1 MKLNHKKIMVGL
13 MTALSLGAVSTSCTD
28 TISFA
33 NDFLDKAPGADAT
46 IDTIFT
52 NAEYTRRFVTSMY
65 RYQYY
70 GLPYRNAT
78 SAPHTSSY
86 WHGMFEALSDCWHLH
101 YKSSEMYKHLYS
113 GSLSSTSGNTCYG
126 YKDQKLWE
134 TLRYGYILI
143 DNIDRCTEMEQ
154 TERNRLVAEAKCL
167 MAQSYY
173 NMFRFYGG
181 LPIIKQQYTGN
192 ESEYAF
198 PRGTVEETVD
208 HIVGLLDE
216 AINTSELPFAYTGT
230 EADTET
236 GRWTKGSAMAL
247 KIKVLQLAAS
257 PLYNNDKPYYNGES
271 EAEKQH
277 LVWYGNYDK
286 SRWTRLKAA
295 CEEFFNANAAAGN
308 PYHLVEPEGLTGNRL
323 NDQEA
328 YRHAY
333 RWGYIYQGSPEVI
346 HSIRPAESSQWLYL
360 RTTNDRLSYTPTQEY
375 VEMFPWADGTPFSWS
390 ESEALPNQDD
400 KSLQHMFIKGDT
412 IPGLTDSKGNLADQ
426 DLQNRVL
433 TRDPRLYESV
443 ACNGVNQTSD
453 MTTGKMSGTIY
464 ETWVG
469 GTNAGAGPKNESGGY
484 ATGYCE
490 LKYCPGPEYS
500 YNGYK
505 NVKEHWAYLRYDDM
519 LLTYAEALLQA
530 DNDFNGCL
538 KYIDMVRA
546 RVGLKG
552 LAECNPKENLTS
564 NKDNLIQELLRERAC
579 ELGFEG
585 SRYMDIVRY
594 KLTDRLSTPLH
605 GLRIYRMVKND
616 KGAWEKKEDKWEG
629 GANNTTTSKKY
640 GKEHPES
647 AAHFEPTY
655 FTYEKFT
662 INSRRRA
669 QWDNWDNKWL
679 LMPFPNSEVL
689 MGYGL
694 IQNPG
699 W

>member
-1 MKLNHKKIMVGL
+1 MKFNHKKVMVGL

-28 TISFA
+28 TIAFGNA
-33 NDFLDKAPGADAT
+33 FLDKAPGADAT

-52 NAEYTRRFVTSMY
+52 NAEYTRRFVNTMY
-65 RYQYY
+65 RNQYY
-70 GLPYRNAT
+70 GLPYRNSTA
-78 SAPHTSSY
+78 APYSSSY
-86 WHGMFEALSDCWHLH
+86 WKGMFDALSDCWQLY
-101 YKSSEMYKHLYS
+101 YKDGKMYKDLYT
-113 GSLSSTSGNTCYG
+113 GSLSSTSGVTCYG
-126 YKDQKLWE
+126 YKDECLWE
-134 TLRYGYILI
+134 TLRYGYIFM

-154 TERNRLVAEAKCL
+154 SERNRLVAEAKCL
-167 MAQSYY
+167 MAFSYY

-192 ESEYAF
+192 ETEYAF
-198 PRGTVEETVD
+198 PRGTVEETVNF
-208 HIVGLLDE
+208 IVGLLDE
-216 AINTSELPFAYTGT
+216 AIQTSDLPFAYTGA
-230 EADTET
+230 EAEEET

-247 KIKVLQLAAS
+247 KIKVLQFAAS
-257 PLYNNDKPYYNGES
+257 PLFNNDKPYYNGES
-271 EAEKQH
+271 EAEQQH

-286 SRWTRLKAA
+286 SRWTRLKTA
-295 CEEFFNANAAAGN
+295 CEEFFAANAAAGN

-323 NDQEA
+323 TDQEA

-333 RWGYIYQGSPEVI
+333 RQGYIYQGSPEVI
-346 HSIRPAESSQWLYL
+346 HSVRPREASQWLKL
-360 RTTNDRLSYTPTQEY
+360 RTTDKHYSYNPTQEY

-390 ESEALPNQDD
+390 ESEALPDKND

-412 IPGLTDSKGNLADQ
+412 IPGLKDDKGDLADQ
-426 DLQNRVL
+426 DLQNRIL

-443 ACNGVNQTSD
+443 SCNGVNRQSD
-453 MTTGKMSGTIY
+453 MESGKMSGTIY

-469 GTNAGAGPKNESGGY
+469 GSDANLNPKNETNSY
-484 ATGYCE
+484 ATGYID

-505 NVKEHWAYLRYDDM
+505 DQREHWAALRYDDM

-530 DNDFNGCL
+530 DNDFEGCL
-538 KYIDMVRA
+538 RYIDQVRA

-552 LAECNPKENLTS
+552 LAECNPSENLTS

-579 ELGFEG
+579 ELGLEG

-594 KLTDRLSTPLH
+594 KMTDRLNTPLH
-605 GLRIYRMVKND
+605 GLHVYRLVKN
-616 KGAWEKKEDKWEG
+616 KQGKWEKKEAQWEK
-629 GANNTTTSKKY
+629 GAEATETSKKY
-640 GKEHPES
+640 GKKHPES
-647 AAHFEPTY
+647 GAHFEPTY
-655 FTYEKFT
+655 FAYEKFVLKD
-662 INSRRRA
+662 RRA

-679 LMPFPNSEVL
+679 LNPFPNSEVL

-694 IQNPG
+694 VQNPG